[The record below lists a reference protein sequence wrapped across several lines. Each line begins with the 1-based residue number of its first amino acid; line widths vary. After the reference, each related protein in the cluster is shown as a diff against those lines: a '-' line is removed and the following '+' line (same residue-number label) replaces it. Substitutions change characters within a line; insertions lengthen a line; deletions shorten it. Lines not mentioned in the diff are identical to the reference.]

1 MQLRVI
7 SDASIQMTDARKEIQ
22 NNEDDFL
29 LASDDC
35 HLASDFD
42 DLWIDIGGEG

>member
-7 SDASIQMTDARKEIQ
+7 SDASIQTTDTRKEIQ
-22 NNEDDFL
+22 NNEDTPYLSSDFCPL
-29 LASDDC
+29 SA
-35 HLASDFD
+35 DFD